1 MKILSIRPER
11 KHLSGVEF
19 SEEYLPKGAKT
30 NAQGLLLL
38 DSDYIEEA
46 KIKVGQVYEYTDI
59 DKMFV
64 ESEKRR
70 AKSRALWYLSRRDY
84 ASGELIKKLSES
96 FPHAAA
102 EYATARMCEL
112 GLIDDLRY
120 ARALAERLINLKG
133 NPTSV
138 TVRLMVQKGVDKEL
152 AQQVVA
158 EREDNP
164 KDVIKKLIEN
174 KYMCYLTDEK
184 GFIKVYNALVRKGFS
199 YSDVRRVLD
208 TYRNSDY

>member
-46 KIKVGQVYEYTDI
+46 KIKVGNVYDYTDI
-59 DKMFV
+59 DYIFI

-70 AKSRALWYLSRRDY
+70 AKSRALWHLSRRDY
-84 ASGELIKKLSES
+84 ASGELVKKLCES
-96 FPHAAA
+96 YPRIAA
-102 EYATARMCEL
+102 EYAVARMCEL
-112 GLIDDLRY
+112 RLIDDERY
-120 ARALAERLINLKG
+120 ATALAERLINQKG
-133 NPTSV
+133 NPPNI
-138 TVRLMVQKGVDKEL
+138 TVRLMVQKGIEKEL
-152 AQQVVA
+152 ALRVVA

-164 KDVIKKLIEN
+164 KDVIIKLIEN
-174 KYMCYLTDEK
+174 KYYRYLTDEK

-208 TYRNSDY
+208 TYKNSDY